1 MVTVTGSTVVRMN
14 AVAAITLARQT
25 RWNRAA
31 APGGCR
37 LPQDQPMYCATEYP
51 VDRPD
56 SAAAAKVAAKND
68 TNTTASPALPNA
80 EATGSATWFR
90 WETWMLRGCS
100 TGTAAAMM
108 ARLSSPPS
116 GNPIDRK

>member
-1 MVTVTGSTVVRMN
+1 MVIVTGSMVVSVN
-14 AVAAITLARQT
+14 AVAAIMLARQT

-68 TNTTASPALPNA
+68 TNPMASPALPDA
-80 EATGSATWFR
+80 EATGRATRFSGEAR
-90 WETWMLRGCS
+90 MRVGCS
-100 TGTAAAMM
+100 PGT
-108 ARLSSPPS
+108 
-116 GNPIDRK
+116 